1 VVDFSEYEP
10 RIQKLLDTYVG
21 TGEVEKI
28 APLVNIFDQDAFKRE
43 IDSTEGEAAKADMIA
58 HRTLKTIYERME
70 EDPVFY
76 RRFSEMIKQAISD
89 YRNGVL
95 DALDYLNQVTEH
107 MHAVMNRTG
116 DDLPKVLETADVA
129 KAYYGVINE
138 KIREAL
144 GEEHGKSITEE
155 LGNAAIEIDKII
167 DQHRI
172 VRWVDNIDVQNQMK
186 MAIEDYLFEV
196 QEAQG
201 IQLDFD
207 TIDDILDRVIE
218 IAKVRRK

>member
-1 VVDFSEYEP
+1 
-10 RIQKLLDTYVG
+10 
-21 TGEVEKI
+21 
-28 APLVNIFDQDAFKRE
+28 
-43 IDSTEGEAAKADMIA
+43 
-58 HRTLKTIYERME
+58 
-70 EDPVFY
+70 
-76 RRFSEMIKQAISD
+76 
-89 YRNGVL
+89 
-95 DALDYLNQVTEH
+95 
-107 MHAVMNRTG
+107 
-116 DDLPKVLETADVA
+116 VLETADVA

>member
-1 VVDFSEYEP
+1 
-10 RIQKLLDTYVG
+10 
-21 TGEVEKI
+21 
-28 APLVNIFDQDAFKRE
+28 
-43 IDSTEGEAAKADMIA
+43 
-58 HRTLKTIYERME
+58 ME